1 MPDDTHSPRIA
12 KLESEVEHIHRTLE
26 EIKPMVQETH
36 QRVTQWGGV
45 VTGIA
50 IAVSAIWA
58 GLLGVWSVVKHKF
71 G

>member
-1 MPDDTHSPRIA
+1 MTDEHLQRTAVLEIEVKTVKETLARI
-12 KLESEVEHIHRTLE
+12 E
-26 EIKPMVQETH
+26 PMVTETH

-50 IAVSAIWA
+50 IAVSALWA
-58 GLLGVWSVVKHKF
+58 GVIGLWSVVKHKF